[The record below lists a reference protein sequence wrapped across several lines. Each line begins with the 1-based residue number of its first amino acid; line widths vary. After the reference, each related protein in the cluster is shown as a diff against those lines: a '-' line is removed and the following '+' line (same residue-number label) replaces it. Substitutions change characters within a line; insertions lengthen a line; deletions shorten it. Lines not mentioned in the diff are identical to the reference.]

1 MTGRQRLTALAVAI
15 FTLSG
20 CANSGLPATTP
31 STWAIPADTLPAA
44 ALTIANPS
52 PTTPAMTG
60 STSAPGP
67 EPEPAA
73 DPPGRTSSAQPDFET
88 TNPTY
93 DTNQINRADPTQVA
107 WAYLTNRLSNSYTDP
122 TPGVGLANAA
132 QYAAPDLAA
141 QLKNGIE
148 STIATWLTTQATQAS
163 TIATL
168 THQSLYNSGDRA
180 VVIATW
186 TLTVTTGQHA
196 PHITSDLSTTLTLTL
211 AAGEWRVANDGL
223 AQPN

>member
-44 ALTIANPS
+44 TPTSVNPRL
-52 PTTPAMTG
+52 TTPSVTG
-60 STSAPGP
+60 STSALSPG
-67 EPEPAA
+67 PEPAA

-93 DTNQINRADPTQVA
+93 DSNQINRADPAQVA
-107 WAYLTNRLSNSYTDP
+107 WAYLTNRLSTSYTDP
-122 TPGVGLANAA
+122 TPGAGLANAA

-148 STIATWLTTQATQAS
+148 NKIATWPTTQASA
-163 TIATL
+163 IATL

-186 TLTVTTGQHA
+186 TLTVTNGEHA
-196 PHITSDLSTTLTLTL
+196 PHVTSDLSTTLTLTL
-211 AAGEWRVANDGL
+211 ASGKWQVADDGL
-223 AQPN
+223 AQPS